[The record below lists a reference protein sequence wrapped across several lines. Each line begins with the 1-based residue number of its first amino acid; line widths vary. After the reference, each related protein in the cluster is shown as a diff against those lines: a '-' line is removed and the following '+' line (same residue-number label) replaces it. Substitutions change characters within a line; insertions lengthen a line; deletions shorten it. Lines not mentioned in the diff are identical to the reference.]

1 MVFSIRST
9 MLSIMFWI
17 VSGLTIAQT
26 WQSSSQLLNLG
37 IDAVSDTL
45 GNIYIADTHQI
56 YKQDQSGGIE
66 WSYSTNATIKAVA
79 ASLDGEVVVA
89 GNFAGITDL
98 DFTSGVSNHQA
109 MGVRDMF
116 YARYSSTGQFISAK
130 VIPGKLDE
138 TVWDVELDENRS
150 VVISCMI
157 ISAFDTV
164 YVSQNSADDIH
175 MVQTSSVGSFGTV
188 FKSAIL
194 KYDSNDV
201 FEWSNTWKSVGG
213 CVNIHPP
220 TIRVDL
226 MGNIY
231 SAYFGCDESV
241 TAPSNQF
248 SRYIYQKID
257 PNGNVLWRKLT
268 SDNIA
273 YASYQEFPSFRV
285 IEEVEV
291 DDNGSLYVLGS
302 ITLFVTPDALDTYNL
317 IWANSDP
324 GKVSFLAKYDSDG
337 DHIWS
342 QKIGALSSPAS
353 SCSSLYNGWKAY
365 GYDIQVDYDHLFV
378 VGSFSKTVDFD
389 PNPLDTLILIN
400 TNHSCSNDSNDAFMA
415 VYNTA
420 DGSLEN
426 TFQFSG
432 AGEEIA
438 SLVLSDN
445 IGGVHVFGTGESNT
459 DVDPTNGVQLNT
471 GDFSAYFNVCT
482 PPTSVLSILSQDT
495 VCLNQNVTVSGSGA
509 DVYYWNVLLDS
520 SNSFTPNHSMS
531 VIVKDVDTSG
541 CYAWHSNYLEV
552 LQPLFDTLSS
562 AICQGDTFVFEGQ
575 SFTTTGLHTFSFNS
589 SVGCDSLVTIDLAV
603 MSSSFSQKVLKIC
616 EGDSVL
622 INGNYENGSGIF
634 YEHYQ
639 NMNGCDST
647 VGVVLQV
654 QQPIHQFYQEQICEG
669 ESVWIAGVL
678 VSEPGTYYETTVGS
692 NGCDS
697 LINQTTVSVQ
707 SVDASVQSSGNTLS
721 ANPFN
726 DSYQWIDCAT
736 NQPIVGATGDQFTA
750 QYSGS
755 FALETSKNGCAKI
768 SECVDIVVVGLEELQ
783 AFEIRVYP
791 NPTRESFVLKGAM
804 NSTLIIQTL
813 TGETIFLSA
822 VTEDETLITTN
833 QFAQGTYLI
842 YVISEHYSKTLKLVV
857 VE

>member
-1 MVFSIRST
+1 MKSAI
-9 MLSIMFWI
+9 LSIMFWV
-17 VSGLTIAQT
+17 VSALTIAQT

-56 YKQDQSGGIE
+56 YKQDQSGAIE
-66 WSYSTNATIKAVA
+66 WSYATNATIKAMA

-98 DFTSGVSNHQA
+98 DFTSGVSNYQA
-109 MGVRDMF
+109 MGIRDMF
-116 YARYSSTGQFISAK
+116 YARYSSSGQFISAK

-138 TVWDVELDENRS
+138 TVWDVEFSENGA
-150 VVISCMI
+150 VVLSCMI
-157 ISAFDTV
+157 ISAYDTV
-164 YVSQNSADDIH
+164 YVSQNSTDNIH
-175 MVQTSSVGSFGTV
+175 MIENSSSGSFGILY
-188 FKSAIL
+188 KSAIL
-194 KYDSNDV
+194 KYDSSDV
-201 FEWSNTWKSVGG
+201 FEWSKTWRSVGG

-220 TIRVDL
+220 TIAVDL

-257 PNGNVLWRKLT
+257 PSGNVLWRKLT

-291 DDNGSLYVLGS
+291 DENGSLYVLGLIS
-302 ITLFVTPDALDTYNL
+302 LFVTPDASDSFNL

-337 DHIWS
+337 NHIWS
-342 QKIGALSSPAS
+342 QSLGTLSSPAS
-353 SCSSLYNGWKAY
+353 TCSWPNNGWKAHGY
-365 GYDIQVDYDHLFV
+365 GIQVDYDHLFV

-400 TNHSCSNDSNDAFMA
+400 TNHSCSNDTNDAFMT

-432 AGEEIA
+432 AGEEMA

-445 IGGVHVFGTGESNT
+445 IGGVYVFGTGESNT

-509 DVYYWNVLLDS
+509 DVYYWNVSLDS
-520 SNSFTPNHSMS
+520 TNSFTSQQSMNLL
-531 VIVKDVDTSG
+531 VKGVDTSG

-552 LQPLFDTLSS
+552 LQPLYDTLSS

-575 SFTTTGLHTFSFNS
+575 NFSTAGLHTLSFNS
-589 SVGCDSLVTIDLAV
+589 SFGCDSLVTIDLDV
-603 MSSSFSQKVLKIC
+603 MSTSFSQYVVKIC

-622 INGNYENGSGIF
+622 INGNFENSSGIF

-639 NMNGCDST
+639 NINGCDST

-654 QQPIHQFYQEQICEG
+654 QQPINQFYQEEICED
-669 ESVWIAGVL
+669 ESIWVGGIL
-678 VSEPGTYYETTVGS
+678 VSEPGTYDETIVGA

-697 LINQTTVSVQ
+697 LINQTTVTVQ
-707 SVDASVQSSGNTLS
+707 SVDASVQLLGNTLL
-721 ANPFN
+721 ANPIN
-726 DSYQWIDCAT
+726 DSYQWIFCEDSSA
-736 NQPIVGATGDQFTA
+736 IIGATADNFLVTS
-750 QYSGS
+750 SGS
-755 FALETSKNGCAKI
+755 FALITSKNVCFKT
-768 SECVDIVVVGLEELQ
+768 SDCTNVQLVGSEEL
-783 AFEIRVYP
+783 AKTGWSIYP
-791 NPTRESFVLKGAM
+791 NPASNSLNVIGKGISRIDVYSLDGQQLMSVRLPFENQVIDINHITSGAYLVNMYAESQ
-804 NSTLIIQTL
+804 ST
-813 TGETIFLSA
+813 
-822 VTEDETLITTN
+822 
-833 QFAQGTYLI
+833 
-842 YVISEHYSKTLKLVV
+842 TLKLVV
-857 VE
+857 VK